1 MIVPPKG
8 MFDTVPDETLADMS
22 SARQFR
28 TFIQVAADS
37 CGVPQPLSEVVMVL
51 THKVLF
57 IFEPEE
63 LAFHKFGLLVTH
75 GFHAPE
81 GDTPE
86 LSVHS

>member
-37 CGVPQPLSEVVMVL
+37 WSSTTTSEVVMVL

>member
-8 MFDTVPDETLADMS
+8 IFDTVPDDTLADMS

-37 CGVPQPLSEVVMVL
+37 TAPQPLSEVVMVF

-57 IFEPEE
+57 MFEPEE
-63 LAFHKFGLLVTH
+63 FAFHKFGLLVTQA
-75 GFHAPE
+75 FHAPVGE
-81 GDTPE
+81 TPE